1 MSADE
6 LDFDKIP
13 KKTFVIYHGHHG
25 DKAVKRADLIIPM
38 SCFTEKEGIYVNLEG
53 RPQIS
58 GQVKFPIDGV
68 SHSWDFLNKLSKL
81 FNFIPFYSQNDL
93 REKMFLKHE
102 HLGYINE
109 IKNSKISRNKSSK
122 HRLSSQEMKSN
133 ISNFYMTDSVSRNS
147 QIMSECSLAFLKETK

>member
-6 LDFDKIP
+6 IDFDKIP

-58 GQVKFPIDGV
+58 NQVKFPLDGIQ
-68 SHSWDFLNKLSKL
+68 HSWDFLNKLSKL
-81 FNFIPFYSQNDL
+81 FNLSVFSNLIDL
-93 REKMFLKHE
+93 REKMILNHQ

-109 IKNSKISRNKSSK
+109 IKFSKINKNKYSK
-122 HRLSSQEMKSN
+122 LKFSNEEIKSN
-133 ISNFYMTDSVSRNS
+133 ILNFYMTDSVSRNS
-147 QIMSECSLAFLKETK
+147 KIMSECSLAFLKETK